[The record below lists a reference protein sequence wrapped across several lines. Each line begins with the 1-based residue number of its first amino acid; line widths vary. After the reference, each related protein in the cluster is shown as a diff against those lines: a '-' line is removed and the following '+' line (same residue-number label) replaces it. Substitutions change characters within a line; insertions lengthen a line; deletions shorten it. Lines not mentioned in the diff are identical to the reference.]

1 MIRAL
6 GVFCGSRSGT
16 DERFTAVARSLGHF
30 LAEQGVRLVY
40 GGGSVGLMG
49 EVANACLEAGGEV
62 HGVITHDL
70 MAREV
75 GHAGLTELV
84 QVSTMAERKHAM
96 AERAD
101 AFVSLP
107 GGVGTLD
114 ELFEMVTWTQLRIH
128 DKPNGLLNVAGYY
141 DGLIAFYDTMIE
153 RGFLPETK
161 RDQLLV
167 DDDWERLWQRLNA
180 FSRSLA
186 VAPVSPPPEP
196 LVPPVLQ
203 NGG

>member
-6 GVFCGSRSGT
+6 CVFCGSRAGE
-16 DERFTAVARSLGHF
+16 DPRHAEAARSLGSF
-30 LAEQGVRLVY
+30 LAGQGVRLVY

-84 QVSTMAERKHAM
+84 RVETMAQRKLAM
-96 AERAD
+96 AELSD

-114 ELFEMVTWTQLRIH
+114 EMFEMVTWTQLRIH
-128 DKPNGLLNVAGYY
+128 HKPSALLNVAGYY
-141 DGLIAFYDTMIE
+141 DGLISFYDGMI
-153 RGFLPETK
+153 RQGFLPARLRE
-161 RDQLLV
+161 QLLIGS
-167 DDDWERLWQRLNA
+167 DWDTLWTNLNA
-180 FSRSLA
+180 WHTLH
-186 VAPVSPPPEP
+186 
-196 LVPPVLQ
+196 
-203 NGG
+203 G